1 MDFDEWF
8 EKENAELEEM
18 TAGWA
23 SFNCAKGDMRKA
35 WNAGRK
41 DLEAK
46 VEGLIEM
53 LKAKNERI
61 EELEEWYE
69 EQFDKREELEVRLA
83 SCAKMNNE
91 TVERNI
97 KLKQKLEI
105 ALELIH
111 KLRQLNKWNKGVS
124 DMIME
129 ALGKIDQNDP
139 EVKKV

>member
-23 SFNCAKGDMRKA
+23 SFNCANGDMRKA

-41 DLEAK
+41 DLE
-46 VEGLIEM
+46 
-53 LKAKNERI
+53 
-61 EELEEWYE
+61 
-69 EQFDKREELEVRLA
+69 QRLA
-83 SCAKMNNE
+83 ETEIAASVEAKEADKARAKLTSCAKMNNE

-105 ALELIH
+105 AVELIH
-111 KLRQLNKWNKGVS
+111 KLRQIHKWDKGVS
-124 DMIME
+124 DMIHE